1 VTIRYFTD
9 SSNTETEYTYAVGRI
24 RELERG
30 LLDRVLLDKMI
41 EASDLTSSLNLLI
54 ESDLSAYSFDIYNPA
69 DFENSLNKEL
79 LSTYKVI
86 KDISPY
92 PFLYYI
98 FALNYDFHNLKVL
111 VKSKYLNKKFT
122 ESLSEIGTINIK
134 NLIIAIE
141 EEKFTEIPV
150 SFESAVRKTISE
162 YNKLQDPEIID
173 LILDKEKYSIIFNIL
188 KNIETPFLKNFIKI
202 NIDFNNIIVSIRT
215 KIRGEDKN
223 FLKEVL
229 IDEGNF
235 NLKNILTMFDSPLS
249 SWNTKFTKT
258 DYEKV
263 VEMGL
268 KGYQENNSL
277 IEIER
282 LRDNF
287 ILNFVKIGKFI
298 TFGIEPLVGFIIAK
312 ENDIK
317 NIRIILSGKL
327 NKLSPANIKERIR
340 DVYV

>member
-1 VTIRYFTD
+1 MIRYFTD

-54 ESDLSAYSFDIYNPA
+54 ESDLSTYSFDIYNPA
-69 DFENSLNKEL
+69 DFEISLNKEL
-79 LSTYKVI
+79 LYTYKLI

-92 PFLYYI
+92 PFLYYA

-134 NLIIAIE
+134 NLIMAIE

-173 LILDKEKYSIIFNIL
+173 LILDKERYGIISNIL
-188 KNIETPFLKNFIKI
+188 KNIEAPFLKKLIKI
-202 NIDFNNIIVSIRT
+202 NIDFNNIITSIRI

-223 FLKEVL
+223 FLKKML
-229 IDEGNF
+229 IDDGNF
-235 NLKNILTMFDSPLS
+235 NLKNIADMFDSPLS
-249 SWNTKFTKT
+249 SWNTKFIKT
-258 DYEKV
+258 DYEGV

-287 ILNFVKIGKFI
+287 ILDFVKIGKFI
-298 TFGIEPLVGFIIAK
+298 TFGVEPLIGFITAK

-327 NKLSPANIKERIR
+327 NKLSPSKIKERVR